1 MLLRYPRGAAL
12 RTSASTLRSPTD
24 RVDAPAGWTDAGA
37 GAIFPP
43 SPGPPG
49 FLLTAAGI
57 TNTPM
62 AFDFTEWG
70 ITSYL
75 RFKTRRLGE
84 LVGTDQ
90 AGNKYYV
97 DRRTKGTKRDRRWVV
112 FKGESE
118 ASHVP
123 PEWHGWLHHQ
133 TDAIPTGDSPWRRPW
148 VKEHLPNLTGTLA
161 AYKPPGA
168 IASGGRRRRSSGAAQ
183 TWSPDAGAGKGR
195 V

>member
-1 MLLRYPRGAAL
+1 MRISDWSSDVCSSDL
-12 RTSASTLRSPTD
+12 
-24 RVDAPAGWTDAGA
+24 
-37 GAIFPP
+37 AIFPP

-75 RFKTRRLGE
+75 RFKTWRLGE

-123 PEWHGWLHHQ
+123 PEWHGWLRHQ
-133 TDAIPTGDSPWRRPW
+133 TDRQSTR
-148 VKEHLPNLTGTLA
+148 LN
-161 AYKPPGA
+161 
-168 IASGGRRRRSSGAAQ
+168 SSH
-183 TWSPDAGAGKGR
+183 
-195 V
+195 